1 MRRRLAAILAADV
14 VGYSRLMGEDEIGT
28 LDLLKSIRKGLVAP
42 AIAEHTGRVF
52 KLMGDGLL
60 AEFGSVVDAVQCA
73 VKIQEGMVERNAA
86 MSAVEPVKLRIG
98 INLGDVIAEGSDIYG
113 DGVNVAARLE
123 GLAEPGGICVSSTVY
138 QNVKAKLGL
147 DFEDLGPQ
155 QVKNIAE
162 PVHAYRVV
170 VGQAPAMAASHG
182 TVSSG
187 GADLALPEKPSIAV
201 LPLDNLSNDPE
212 QDYLADGISEDLI
225 TALSKIR
232 WLFVIAR
239 NSTFT
244 YKGQAVEVKQVAREL
259 GVRYV
264 LEGSVRK
271 AGNRVRVTAQL
282 IDATTGHH
290 VWAERYDREIEDIF
304 DLQDEMTQT
313 IVGAVEPEL
322 SAAERDRVRTISPEN
337 LDAWACFQR
346 GLFHMWAYDKN
357 EAPEAERLFERTIE
371 IDPNF
376 APAYAYLS
384 YTHYQNVV
392 MGWSDDAQAS
402 LDAGYAAA
410 RKALRLD
417 DKDPVAYFGVGRI
430 YMMRG
435 RHDDSISALNT
446 SIALNPSFAQGYHGL
461 GMALTLAG
469 ELEEAKAALEMAER
483 LSPRD
488 PILWASTVVHA
499 LADVLSGDYEAGVDW
514 AFKTLQN
521 PRAKGYWPHALMAAA
536 LAQNGQ
542 VEKARAHAEE
552 AVRQLPSLTLAYL
565 RNTLPTKEPGALDPY
580 LDGLRAAGVAES

>member
-86 MSAVEPVKLRIG
+86 MSAGMPIMLRIG
-98 INLGDVIAEGSDIYG
+98 INLGDIIAEGSDIYG

-123 GLAEPGGICVSSTVY
+123 GLAEPGGVCISSTVY

-147 DFEDLGPQ
+147 EFEDLGPQ
-155 QVKNIAE
+155 RLKNIAE
-162 PVHAYRVV
+162 PLHAYRVV
-170 VGQAPAMAASHG
+170 VNAPA
-182 TVSSG
+182 SSKPAG
-187 GADLALPEKPSIAV
+187 GEQDLALPDKPSIAV

-290 VWAERYDREIEDIF
+290 VWAERYDREIQDIF

-337 LDAWACFQR
+337 LDAWASFQR
-346 GLFHMWAYDKN
+346 GLWHMWAYDSSD
-357 EAPEAERLFERTIE
+357 APKAQQLFERTIE
-371 IDPNF
+371 LDPNF

-384 YTHYQNVV
+384 YTHYQNVI
-392 MGWSDDAQAS
+392 MGWSDEAQAR

-410 RKALRLD
+410 RKALSLD

-430 YMMRG
+430 HMMRG
-435 RHDDSISALNT
+435 RHDDSISALET
-446 SIALNPSFAQGYHGL
+446 SISLNPSFAQGYHGL
-461 GMALTLAG
+461 GMALTLG
-469 ELEEAKAALEMAER
+469 GRLDEAKRALEMAER

-499 LADVLSGDYEAGVDW
+499 LADVLSGDHEAGVRW
-514 AFKTLQN
+514 AYKTLQN
-521 PRAKGYWPHALMAAA
+521 PRAKGYWPHALLAAA
-536 LAQNGQ
+536 LAQSGRLQ
-542 VEKARAHAEE
+542 EAREAAED
-552 AVRQLPSLTLAYL
+552 AVAQLPSLTLSYL
-565 RNTLPTKEPGALDPY
+565 RETLPTKDPAGLDPY
-580 LDGLRAAGVAES
+580 LDGLRAAGIPEG